1 MVLLHQE
8 LKTSLS
14 KMLISGTLMLQLKT
28 IATPIIAWQLLD
40 HAHIAIIQLQ
50 LILEQELLHFKTF
63 LLAIQLLELSTNI
76 LLEQFITIW
85 MEL

>member
-14 KMLISGTLMLQLKT
+14 KMLTSGTLMLQLRT
-28 IATPIIAWQLLD
+28 TASPTIIAWQLLD
-40 HAHIAIIQLQ
+40 HAHTAIIQLQ

-63 LLAIQLLELSTNI
+63 LLAIQLLE
-76 LLEQFITIW
+76 
-85 MEL
+85 